1 MFISLGISFF
11 WNDLSFI
18 KNLIHSI
25 LDPTLGVLLRWNLTE
40 GMLIIVFLIS
50 LFTVIIQKYF
60 TDQDSLKRLKLEQ
73 KRLQEEM
80 KKFRG
85 DQKKTMELQKEQLKA
100 LPETF
105 KLNLRP
111 MIITSIPLILFFR
124 WFMDFFKT
132 IGDPKFFLGFSWF
145 LFYLIFVI
153 IFNILLKKVLK
164 VI

>member
-1 MFISLGISFF
+1 MFLSLGISIF
-11 WNDLSFI
+11 WNDLGFI
-18 KNLIHSI
+18 KNLIHYI
-25 LDPTLGVLLRWNLTE
+25 LDPTLGALLRWNLTE
-40 GMLIIVFLIS
+40 GMLIIIFLIS

-60 TDQDSLKRLKLEQ
+60 TDQDSLKRLKVEQ
-73 KRLQEEM
+73 KKLQEEM

-85 DQKKTMELQKEQLKA
+85 DAKKTIELQKEWSKA

-124 WFMDFFKT
+124 WFMDFFQT
-132 IGDPKFFLGFSWF
+132 ISNPKLFLGLSWF
-145 LFYLIFVI
+145 LFYLIFVV
-153 IFNILLKKVLK
+153 IFNMLLKKFLK

>member
-1 MFISLGISFF
+1 MFISLGISLF
-11 WNDLSFI
+11 WNDLGFI

-25 LDPTLGVLLRWNLTE
+25 LDPTLGSLLRWNLTY

-50 LFTVIIQKYF
+50 LFTVVVQKYF
-60 TDQDSLKRLKLEQ
+60 TDQDSLRKLKEDQ
-73 KRLQEEM
+73 KKLQEEM

-111 MIITSIPLILFFR
+111 MILTSIPLILFFR
-124 WFMDFFKT
+124 WFMDFFQT
-132 IGDPKFFLGFSWF
+132 MGNPKFFLGLSWF

-153 IFNILLKKVLK
+153 VFNMLLKKFLK